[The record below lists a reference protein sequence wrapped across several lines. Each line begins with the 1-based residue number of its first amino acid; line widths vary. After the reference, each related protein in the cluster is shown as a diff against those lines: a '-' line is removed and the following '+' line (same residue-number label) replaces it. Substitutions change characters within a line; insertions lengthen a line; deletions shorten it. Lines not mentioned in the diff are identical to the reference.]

1 MQKKNSILI
10 FEIISTI
17 FVMVLGTLLHF
28 TYKWSNN
35 NMLVGIFSPINESIW
50 EHLKLMFFPML
61 ITIIIGYLYKG
72 KDVDNY
78 LSSKVIGTIVML
90 SFTIVFYYTYSG
102 ILGTNYTGVDV
113 SIFFIAVALGQYVSY
128 KLMKTKFHGNN
139 ITATIILLVLLLC
152 FVIFTFFPPN
162 IALFKDL
169 SWFLNY
175 EFVLILGTGVK
186 GIFNNIKK
194 W

>member
-72 KDVDNY
+72 KDIDNY

-128 KLMKTKFHGNN
+128 KLMKTKFHGNK
-139 ITATIILLVLLLC
+139 IIATIILLALLLC
-152 FVIFTFFPPN
+152 FVVFTFFPPN

-169 SWFLNY
+169 S
-175 EFVLILGTGVK
+175 
-186 GIFNNIKK
+186 
-194 W
+194 

>member
-72 KDVDNY
+72 KDVGNY
-78 LSSKVIGTIVML
+78 LSSKVIGTVVMI

-102 ILGTNYTGVDV
+102 ILETNYAVVDV

-139 ITATIILLVLLLC
+139 IIAIITLLALLLC
-152 FVIFTFFPPN
+152 FVVFTFFPPN

-169 SWFLNY
+169 S
-175 EFVLILGTGVK
+175 
-186 GIFNNIKK
+186 
-194 W
+194 

>member
-28 TYKWSNN
+28 TYKWSGNN
-35 NMLVGIFSPINESIW
+35 VIVGIFSPINESIW

-139 ITATIILLVLLLC
+139 IIGIIILLALLLC
-152 FVIFTFFPPN
+152 FVVFTFFPPN

-169 SWFLNY
+169 S
-175 EFVLILGTGVK
+175 
-186 GIFNNIKK
+186 
-194 W
+194 

>member
-1 MQKKNSILI
+1 MQKKNSILK

>member
-50 EHLKLMFFPML
+50 EHLKLMFFPLL

-72 KDVDNY
+72 KDIDNY

>member
-28 TYKWSNN
+28 TYKLSNN

-72 KDVDNY
+72 KDIDNY
-78 LSSKVIGTIVML
+78 LSSKVIGTVVMI

-139 ITATIILLVLLLC
+139 IIATIILLVLLLC
-152 FVIFTFFPPN
+152 FVVFTFFPPN

>member
-1 MQKKNSILI
+1 MQKKNSTLI

-162 IALFKDL
+162 IALFND
-169 SWFLNY
+169 S
-175 EFVLILGTGVK
+175 
-186 GIFNNIKK
+186 
-194 W
+194 

>member
-72 KDVDNY
+72 KD
-78 LSSKVIGTIVML
+78 
-90 SFTIVFYYTYSG
+90 
-102 ILGTNYTGVDV
+102 
-113 SIFFIAVALGQYVSY
+113 FFSLQ
-128 KLMKTKFHGNN
+128 
-139 ITATIILLVLLLC
+139 
-152 FVIFTFFPPN
+152 
-162 IALFKDL
+162 
-169 SWFLNY
+169 
-175 EFVLILGTGVK
+175 
-186 GIFNNIKK
+186 
-194 W
+194 

>member
-72 KDVDNY
+72 KDIDNY

-152 FVIFTFFPPN
+152 FVVFTFFPPN

>member
-72 KDVDNY
+72 KDIDNY

-102 ILGTNYTGVDV
+102 ILGTNYVGVDV

>member
-72 KDVDNY
+72 KDIDNY

-139 ITATIILLVLLLC
+139 IIVIIILLALLLC
-152 FVIFTFFPPN
+152 FVVFTFFPPN